1 VHDRVG
7 KTGASSIYQTFNT
20 FLREAKKLVYTRVGA
35 KGEKLRDRMLI
46 RPFLIS

>member
-1 VHDRVG
+1 MIELEKPGHHL
-7 KTGASSIYQTFNT
+7 SIYQTFNT
-20 FLREAKKLVYTRVGA
+20 SLREAKKLVYTRLGA